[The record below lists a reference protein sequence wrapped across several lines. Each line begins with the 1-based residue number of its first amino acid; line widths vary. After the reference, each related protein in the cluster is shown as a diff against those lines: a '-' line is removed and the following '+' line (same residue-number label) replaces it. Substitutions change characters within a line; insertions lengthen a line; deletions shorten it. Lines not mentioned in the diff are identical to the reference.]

1 MRIHDREKE
10 NDMMILRRISTFEYL
25 PQARQRR

>member
-10 NDMMILRRISTFEYL
+10 NGMILRRISKFEYL